1 MLQNAGLHLIHYEDA
16 RHNVFTRTLERDSS
30 LHNKDGGWG
39 FHIVGH
45 STMFG
50 TTLNY
55 ICMRLLGEG
64 PEGGEDNACVRARNW
79 IRDHG
84 GVTSIPSWGKTWLL
98 ILGLFEWSGCNP
110 MPPEF
115 WLLPFFIPIHPAKM
129 WKEVHIEPYNEIQQ
143 FKYHHVCAKCFNV
156 EGSLLPPPP
165 HPLIQNLIWDYL
177 NMFAEPVL
185 TRWPLSKLRDKA
197 LKITMK
203 HFHYNDEN
211 SRYFTLGCVEKKS
224 DAFKKHLARVPD
236 YLWMAE
242 DVMRVQSLGSQMWNT
257 GFSVHALLASNFQEE
272 ITHMLKKGYDF
283 IKQSQIYASKL
294 NSEHTRYN
302 KERATEKHNKLEEI
316 IMKPEQKGQ
325 QKIRYAFSDK
335 ETPLE
340 NAHGYD
346 LKPSSEDHVSHE
358 DLTRLVR
365 MVWTML
371 IVVKMMKWLI
381 GRPFLT

>member
-1 MLQNAGLHLIHYEDA
+1 MRYSNLN
-16 RHNVFTRTLERDSS
+16 T
-30 LHNKDGGWG
+30 
-39 FHIVGH
+39 
-45 STMFG
+45 TMFAQRR
-50 TTLNY
+50 
-55 ICMRLLGEG
+55 I
-64 PEGGEDNACVRARNW
+64 
-79 IRDHG
+79 
-84 GVTSIPSWGKTWLL
+84 
-98 ILGLFEWSGCNP
+98 
-110 MPPEF
+110 
-115 WLLPFFIPIHPAKM
+115 FIT
-129 WKEVHIEPYNEIQQ
+129 
-143 FKYHHVCAKCFNV
+143 
-156 EGSLLPPPP
+156 PPPP
-165 HPLIQNLIWDYL
+165 PPNPNLIWDYL

-211 SRYFTLGCVEKKS
+211 SRYFTLGCVEK
-224 DAFKKHLARVPD
+224 
-236 YLWMAE
+236 
-242 DVMRVQSLGSQMWNT
+242 
-257 GFSVHALLASNFQEE
+257 
-272 ITHMLKKGYDF
+272 
-283 IKQSQIYASKL
+283 IYASKL